1 MLPPRRRHRII
12 QWATILVKNLML
24 TINSWT
30 HSIRR
35 HCLFVHH
42 YLPRKEVIHPQLPL
56 RMPCYD
62 FTLITNPTVVP
73 DLTRGLLV
81 LPALLVWRAIIFV
94 KLRIDVPIVP
104 ADFPHTTS
112 SNASSVWG
120 RRYYVAPHQWSGDPC
135 ESFQRWHRTF
145 QSHFV
150 LSVTSKHFFW
160 RMEW

>member
-1 MLPPRRRHRII
+1 MQSSAVNPTSQDADSFTCRSERRKRPYV
-12 QWATILVKNLML
+12 WLLCLATEKCSPL
-24 TINSWT
+24 
-30 HSIRR
+30 
-35 HCLFVHH
+35 
-42 YLPRKEVIHPQLPL
+42 LPRKEVIHPQLPL

-73 DLTRGLLV
+73 DMKQGLLV

-112 SNASSVWG
+112 SSASFAWA
-120 RRYYVAPHQWSGDPC
+120 RRYDATLHLWNGDSC
-135 ESFQRWHRTF
+135 KSFQRWHKTF
-145 QSHFV
+145 QSHFS